1 MLFIT
6 IRIIR
11 LLSTWHRRSTQCLWV
26 AVLLLLLASWGL
38 LGTSRLPVLFPLC
51 CLLSSVLISIM
62 VAKHFPPSD
71 FLLSFRPTWS
81 CQVQAVEKKWSF
93 PLLPGALIPGHQPSL
108 PEGVLA
114 AKPGFCSVTM
124 PAQPALCLLHAPR
137 PARPQL
143 WEEESKYHPP
153 LAGLPMTPFP
163 SP

>member
-11 LLSTWHRRSTQCLWV
+11 LLSTWHRRSTQYLWIT
-26 AVLLLLLASWGL
+26 VLLLLLASWEL
-38 LGTSRLPVLFPLC
+38 LGTSRLPVLFSLC
-51 CLLSSVLISIM
+51 CLLSSVVTSIM

-71 FLLSFRPTWS
+71 FLLSFRPAWS
-81 CQVQAVEKKWSF
+81 CQVQANWSF
-93 PLLPGALIPGHQPSL
+93 PLLPSALIPGHQPSL

-114 AKPGFCSVTM
+114 AKPGFCSVTT

-143 WEEESKYHPP
+143 WEEESKHHHPP

>member
-11 LLSTWHRRSTQCLWV
+11 LLSTWHRRSTQYLWIT
-26 AVLLLLLASWGL
+26 VLTIIIVSI
-38 LGTSRLPVLFPLC
+38 LGITRHLQAARSLFMC
-51 CLLSSVLISIM
+51 CLLSSVVTSIM

-81 CQVQAVEKKWSF
+81 CQVQANWSF
-93 PLLPGALIPGHQPSL
+93 PLLPSALIPGHQPSL

-114 AKPGFCSVTM
+114 AKPGFCSVTT

-143 WEEESKYHPP
+143 WEEERKHHPP